1 MNQSGSTSHD
11 DLHNDPSVLKQLNNL
26 NTQPL
31 ASPTMPNTTPLSTD
45 SGAQKIKIEIS
56 GQPED
61 PL

>member
-1 MNQSGSTSHD
+1 MKRSNFFVNRMNQSGSTSHD

-45 SGAQKIKIEIS
+45 SGA
-56 GQPED
+56 
-61 PL
+61 